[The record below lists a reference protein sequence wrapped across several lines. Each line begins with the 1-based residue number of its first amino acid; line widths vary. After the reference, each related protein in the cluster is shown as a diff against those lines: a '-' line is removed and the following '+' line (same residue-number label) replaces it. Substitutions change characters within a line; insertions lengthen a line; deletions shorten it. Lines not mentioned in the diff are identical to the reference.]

1 MYYALKLLSIPQI
14 SNFYCITRNTVWQIT
29 EKTHILIFVSNGSCE
44 IEYGGSK
51 FTVCEN
57 EYIFIPKN
65 HSYIRRPVNNEKC
78 TLTYIHFDLEDAP
91 EEYTG
96 GELQKKLASTKD
108 RLNSELLQ
116 GEKNSTNHNYI
127 YLESKSSVQN
137 QNKLNEL
144 LNELNERYFNKSI
157 TSALGCSISLCGI
170 LTLLSHYT
178 VKKCLSS
185 SALQTAPS
193 VSKSL
198 RLAISYIMRQYSS
211 PISLSELAEYC
222 SISKQQLIRCFKSE
236 LSTTPNKYITEYK
249 ISRAKELLFNH
260 PQLSVGEISDELGFD
275 NQHYFSKVFFKT
287 AGETPSH
294 YRSRTLKFTPKE

>member
-44 IEYGGSK
+44 IECGGSK
-51 FTVCEN
+51 FTVHEN
-57 EYIFIPKN
+57 EYFFIPKN
-65 HSYIRRPVNNEKC
+65 HSYTRRPINNEKC
-78 TLTYIHFDLEDAP
+78 TLTYIHFDLDSVP
-91 EEYTG
+91 EEYSG
-96 GELQKKLASTKD
+96 EELQKKLTATKD
-108 RLNSELLQ
+108 RLNMELLQ
-116 GEKNSTNHNYI
+116 GENSFENYNYI
-127 YLESKSSVQN
+127 YLEAKSTVQN
-137 QNKLNEL
+137 QSKLDEL
-144 LNELNERYFNKSI
+144 LNELNECYFNKSI
-157 TSALGCSISLCGI
+157 TSALGCSVALCSI

-185 SALQTAPS
+185 SALHTAPA

-198 RLAISYIMRQYSS
+198 KLAISYIMRQYST

-222 SISKQQLIRCFKSE
+222 NISKQQLIRCFKSE

-275 NQHYFSKVFFKT
+275 NQHYFSKVFLKT

-294 YRSRTLKFTPKE
+294 YRSRTLKFYPKE